1 MPAWNLKEQFLEK
14 VKEKGGFV
22 SCHGHFDKAFY
33 ITKDGLDKT
42 MVDMEVKWRMSDDIK
57 KNSTEEEIA
66 ARIRA
71 AIDIMISQGC
81 KLTASFIDAY
91 DAVGHKAID
100 AAIKVKEE
108 YKDKIEFLTLTQPLG
123 GLVDKNARDLFEAIS
138 SKADIVGGLPSKDRP
153 KDDLNFDILFGIAK
167 NLNKPIHIH
176 IDQENNPNERDTE
189 KLIKYTLKHGYEG
202 RVVAVHGISVSAQP
216 KEYRKDI
223 YKKLADAGIAVI
235 VCPSAALSMR
245 QLDQYQSPVHNSIAN
260 VPEMLEAGILVG
272 LGVDNI
278 ADFYMPFVDGD
289 MWTEVRV
296 LQEACRYYNFDEL
309 VNIASVNGKKLL
321 SMGSPAKNLL
331 LDNYSVNIE
340 KADRK
345 TKSLP
350 SLLTKI

>member
-1 MPAWNLKEQFLEK
+1 MPTWNLKEQFLEK
-14 VKEKGGFV
+14 VNEQGGFV
-22 SCHGHFDKAFY
+22 NCHGHFDKAFY
-33 ITKDGLDKT
+33 ITKDGLGKS

-57 KNSTEEEIA
+57 KNSTEEDIA

-71 AIDIMISQGC
+71 AIVIMVAQGC

-108 YKDKIEFLTLTQPLG
+108 YKDKITFLTLTQPLG
-123 GLVDKNARDLFEAIS
+123 GLVNKNARDLFEAIS
-138 SKADIVGGLPSKDRP
+138 SKTDMVGGLPSKDRP
-153 KDDLNFDILFGIAK
+153 RDDENFDWLFSIAK
-167 NLNKPIHIH
+167 NLNKPLHVH

-216 KEYRKDI
+216 KEYRADI
-223 YKKLADAGIAVI
+223 YKKLKDAGVAVI

-245 QLDQYQSPVHNSIAN
+245 QLDQFESPVHNSIAN
-260 VPEMLEAGILVG
+260 VPEMLEAGVLVG

-296 LQEACRYYNFDEL
+296 LQEACRHYDFDAL
-309 VNIASVNGKKLL
+309 VDIATTNGKKLL
-321 SMGSPAKNLL
+321 SMGSPDKNLL
-331 LDNYSVNIE
+331 HNNYNMDIKETGKKAKSV
-340 KADRK
+340 
-345 TKSLP
+345 SG
-350 SLLTKI
+350 LLTKI